1 MHSTL
6 LQGEYL
12 VSILHNSK
20 QNVTVIRYP
29 FKNMCAHWFRKDSD
43 VILLY
48 VILVRR
54 TPVALAK
61 LLNLK
66 SQKLPLELNI
76 FL

>member
-6 LQGEYL
+6 FQGEYL

-20 QNVTVIRYP
+20 QNVTVICYP

-66 SQKLPLELNI
+66 SPKLPLELNI